1 MVRRKTFVQSI
12 REFIRHNFGVNITR
26 KFLLVLIP
34 SVGTF
39 LTLSIFS
46 RILEP
51 QEFGDFIVM
60 NGIGYLALPLLTVG
74 MHSSIVRSLF
84 DETLLD
90 TSRILALILILV
102 SVNMCIVAVVFA
114 INTDQQWMR
123 FPLTIVTYCSAIMA
137 RESSFLVLRISKKVK
152 RDVHWVV
159 LHTSLSLVIPLAINS
174 QSHGNLIIAFAL
186 THLILSFLLTLYV
199 ISAVGSSRPITPKSL
214 YATGK
219 YAAQLLPHNVLR
231 SLIANLD
238 KLLLFLFVTR
248 EQAGQYGAALQF
260 FFVLGFV
267 IQSLNY
273 AHVETISNYNLEEH
287 LEILRRYINKMMM
300 LSFALA
306 IAFSIIVMIFK
317 SLLVAPIYNN
327 NQFNLILLA
336 LCLSTVFEISYLFS
350 INFIQRTSYAKKIW
364 HHTFFSASLGLIFSL
379 ITTIFLGALGV
390 AFSTLFTYFILAVS
404 FSRLIRNQEPVNR
417 MKQEVW
423 LISFLVASLTLIY
436 FANKEL

>member
-1 MVRRKTFVQSI
+1 
-12 REFIRHNFGVNITR
+12 
-26 KFLLVLIP
+26 
-34 SVGTF
+34 
-39 LTLSIFS
+39 
-46 RILEP
+46 
-51 QEFGDFIVM
+51 
-60 NGIGYLALPLLTVG
+60 
-74 MHSSIVRSLF
+74 
-84 DETLLD
+84 
-90 TSRILALILILV
+90 
-102 SVNMCIVAVVFA
+102 
-114 INTDQQWMR
+114 
-123 FPLTIVTYCSAIMA
+123 
-137 RESSFLVLRISKKVK
+137 
-152 RDVHWVV
+152 
-159 LHTSLSLVIPLAINS
+159 
-174 QSHGNLIIAFAL
+174 
-186 THLILSFLLTLYV
+186 LTLYV

-306 IAFSIIVMIFK
+306 IAFSIIVMIFN